1 MPSFESIH
9 LPKIGAKKMIQ
20 KCTFP
25 CKKKRKMVKLN
36 KQKYQVNNGKKGPHT
51 TTLRAHY

>member
-1 MPSFESIH
+1 MEDKSEETRNMPSSEGIH

-25 CKKKRKMVKLN
+25 YKKMRETMV
-36 KQKYQVNNGKKGPHT
+36 
-51 TTLRAHY
+51 